1 MTTSQ
6 LAAQIRSSAG
16 LGIVSSIVGAGRH
29 PSPAQQAVLAV
40 LARASGLPQPTSPPR
55 STPSR
60 SRERAAPSPPAPEPA
75 PGSPAYAAAQ
85 RFAALTP
92 PARRIWLA
100 TAPARA
106 AGGPDHAGAAA
117 MTAGGA
123 GHVEAPAERAREA
136 PAERGRPARRARPV
150 AAAGVRLVRLY
161 ATSRRVPAAVAA
173 IAACAIGL
181 RIALARPWDSYG
193 ALQLPLVFE
202 AGAAAAITAVTA
214 SRLGDPE
221 RVAGRWLPFLRLATV
236 LALTAVAVGALAAAG
251 AGAHLAGGTLDVV
264 RNVAGMTG
272 LGLLC
277 AAVLG
282 GGLAW
287 AGPTGYLMVGV
298 YALYTQWHHPALT
311 TPWIWPARPPHDL
324 GAAICA
330 GLVFTAGMAVFA
342 VRGARDRAGE

>member
-1 MTTSQ
+1 MI
-6 LAAQIRSSAG
+6 A
-16 LGIVSSIVGAGRH
+16 
-29 PSPAQQAVLAV
+29 
-40 LARASGLPQPTSPPR
+40 
-55 STPSR
+55 
-60 SRERAAPSPPAPEPA
+60 
-75 PGSPAYAAAQ
+75 
-85 RFAALTP
+85 
-92 PARRIWLA
+92 
-100 TAPARA
+100 
-106 AGGPDHAGAAA
+106 DGAAK
-117 MTAGGA
+117 
-123 GHVEAPAERAREA
+123 VEAPAERAAAVR
-136 PAERGRPARRARPV
+136 RPRAS
-150 AAAGVRLVRLY
+150 AAGVRLVRLY
-161 ATSRRVPAAVAA
+161 AASRRVPAAVAA

-181 RIALARPWDSYG
+181 RIALAWPWDSYG

-202 AGAAAAITAVTA
+202 AGAAAAITAITA

-236 LALTAVAVGALAAAG
+236 LALTAVAVSALAATG
-251 AGAHLAGGTLDVV
+251 TGAHLAGGTLDAA

-277 AAVLG
+277 AAALG

-330 GLVFTAGMAVFA
+330 GLVFTVGLAVFA
-342 VRGARDRAGE
+342 VRGARDRADE